1 MCVSI
6 RRMSPVPPVLDP
18 LREGPS
24 SSTTLVKA
32 LQLPQP
38 SVSRALTA
46 LQREGRVVKFGA
58 TRGTRY
64 ALPREVPGAGSSWP
78 VFQVDAAGRSREI
91 GRLHAL
97 MPRHFYF
104 ESDLPAMKG
113 LCEGLPWFLAD
124 QRPAGFL
131 GTALAAAQAAPSL
144 PARIGEWS
152 EDHYLAWCTR
162 AGRDCPGDL
171 ILGSEAREQHRQL
184 PAGHPAIAASA
195 RATAY
200 PRLAAGVQAG
210 GQPPA
215 QLGGT
220 HPKFTAMVDHDGHLV
235 QAIVKFSPPTDTPEG
250 ERWADLLMAEHL
262 AHLHLNSRGVGAAHS
277 RVFRYAGR
285 IFLEVDR
292 FDRVGAEGRR
302 GVVSLR
308 AVQQGRGWGAEDG
321 WSQAG
326 ARLAACGALPKNDAH
341 QIRMIDAFAR
351 MIGNTDL
358 GFDNLALFD
367 HHDGR
372 FALAPVYDMTPVV
385 FAPGRA
391 DPVYVPPQ
399 RGVHSADVWGHA
411 RRIAEGYWERLV
423 AEPRLSAGFR
433 ELCRG
438 ALAALRATPAPDDA
452 G

>member
-1 MCVSI
+1 
-6 RRMSPVPPVLDP
+6 MSPVPPVLDP

-38 SVSRALTA
+38 SVSRALTV
-46 LQREGRVVKFGA
+46 LQREGRVVKLGA

-91 GRLHAL
+91 GRLHSL

-104 ESDLPAMKG
+104 ESDRAAMKG

-131 GTALAAAQAAPSL
+131 GDALAAAHPGTLL
-144 PARIGEWS
+144 PARVAEWS
-152 EDHYLAWCTR
+152 DDHHLAWCTHS
-162 AGRDCPGDL
+162 GWDCPGDL
-171 ILGSEAREQHRQL
+171 ILGSDAREQFRSPPSGRL
-184 PAGHPAIAASA
+184 AIAATD

-200 PRLAAGVQAG
+200 PDLAGQVLAG
-210 GQPPA
+210 GQPRA
-215 QLGGT
+215 QLGGAQ
-220 HPKFTAMVDHDGHLV
+220 PKFTAMVDHGGHV
-235 QAIVKFSPPTDTPEG
+235 AQAIVKFSPPIDSPEG

-277 RVFRYAGR
+277 RVFRYGGR

-302 GVVSLR
+302 GVASLR
-308 AVQQGRGWGAEDG
+308 SVQQGRGWGPEDD
-321 WSQAG
+321 WSHAA

-341 QIRMIDAFAR
+341 QIRTIEALAR
-351 MIGNTDL
+351 LIGNTDL
-358 GFDNLALFD
+358 GFDNLTLFD

-372 FALAPVYDMTPVV
+372 FALAPVYDMAPTV
-385 FAPGRA
+385 FAPGA
-391 DPVYVPPQ
+391 AATYVPPEP
-399 RGVHSADVWGHA
+399 GAHTAEVWSHA
-411 RRIAEGYWERLV
+411 RRIAEGYWERL
-423 AEPRLSAGFR
+423 AGEPRLSPPFR
-433 ELCRG
+433 ELCSA
-438 ALAALRATPAPDDA
+438 ALAALRATPAA
-452 G
+452 GAG